1 LRERVGDVIGAQA
14 KNAFDGANEVDGVV
28 LGVDHHAALFDVWS
42 HDVGGTAVSIYMV
55 ATILRIVFN
64 RDFVG
69 AMTEKLAAES
79 ITRVL
84 YPDDSTTMGQ
94 ELRFL
99 QEYFLS
105 ACSVQDVVRRFRDVH
120 TDWYLLPDKAAIQLN
135 ATHPTL

>member
-1 LRERVGDVIGAQA
+1 MTVRWSGYSGRTINTLRLWAAGATDS
-14 KNAFDGANEVDGVV
+14 FDFQE
-28 LGVDHHAALFDVWS
+28 FS
-42 HDVGGTAVSIYMV
+42 HG
-55 ATILRIVFN
+55 
-64 RDFVG
+64 DFVG

-105 ACSVQDVVRRFRDVH
+105 ACSVQDVVRRFRDV
-120 TDWYLLPDKAAIQLN
+120 TLTGICS
-135 ATHPTL
+135 PTKPPSSSTTRTPRFRSPN